1 MGQPLEP
8 SLAQNTITAGPAV
21 SPPVVINNPPPSQY
35 FTAAD
40 LEAARKQEKDKLY
53 DRLTKA
59 EEQLQ
64 AFKTEADQW
73 RSEREAAQAAASKA
87 AQEAADAQR
96 KEAEA
101 KMSAEELISSRQ
113 REMDEQ
119 ISAWRA
125 EVEVQKA
132 LLAKE
137 QAYVSLRGYI
147 QQRVAEE
154 TAAGTIA
161 DEFLDYIG
169 GETKEEVDASITK
182 AKEKTDSIVRAT
194 FGGQTRSP
202 GVAPTGFGPTG
213 PLDTFQGK
221 RSYSKE
227 DIDAMSMADFA
238 KFREQEGIDKAGNNK
253 GMFR

>member
-8 SLAQNTITAGPAV
+8 GLAPNTITATPPAP
-21 SPPVVINNPPPSQY
+21 PPVVINNQPPQQY

-53 DRLTKA
+53 DRITKA

-64 AFKTEADQW
+64 AFKSEADQW
-73 RSEREAAQAAASKA
+73 RSEREAAQLAATKA
-87 AQEAADAQR
+87 AQDAADAQR

-113 REMDEQ
+113 REMDDQ
-119 ISAWRA
+119 MTAWRT
-125 EVEVQKA
+125 EVEAQKA
-132 LLAKE
+132 FLAKE
-137 QAYVSLRGYI
+137 QQYISLRGYI

-154 TAAGTIA
+154 MAAGTIA
-161 DEFLDYIG
+161 DEFLDYIS

-194 FGGQTRSP
+194 FGGQPRTP

-213 PLDTFQGK
+213 PLDTFQGQ
-221 RSYSKE
+221 RSFSKE

-238 KFREQEGIDKAGNNK
+238 RFREQAGIDKAGNNQ